1 MYKVAIYPGSFNPF
15 HEGHRDVV
23 AKTLRVFDM
32 VIIAQGV
39 NPEKKLEQGAEVV
52 DEITADPR
60 VLVQRFEGLLTDHI
74 RELRKTVNVSAVI
87 RGLRNN
93 KDFEYEQ
100 NLQVAYQHHGL
111 KVPIFY
117 VIADQ
122 EFVDVSSTA
131 IRNSKNTNEVG

>member
-23 AKTLRVFDM
+23 AKALRVFDM

-111 KVPIFY
+111 EVPIFY